1 MSLRKIITRQFE
13 HPRGILGRVVGF
25 VLANRGS
32 NLLRNRWTVDLL
44 GPSGDERVL
53 EIGCGPGVA
62 LELCLSAAVGVH
74 AVGSN
79 HIEDNY
85 IGTDVTGIVALPNA
99 VGVGIDHSAL
109 MIAKAA
115 KRNRAAVKS
124 GRLKLYEGPVDALP
138 ASTPAFDKAFSN
150 NVIQFLDDQQGFL
163 TKVAAHLRLGGVLA
177 TTYQPRHARATRTDA
192 LKMVER
198 LTEIY
203 ARCGFG
209 DLRWEELDLKPV
221 PAVCVLGKKGQ
232 QGRHDRNSRTC
243 IVRHPTSP

>member
-25 VLANRGS
+25 VLASRGS
-32 NLLRNRWTVDLL
+32 NSLRNRWTVDLL
-44 GPSGDERVL
+44 ALSGDERVL

-74 AVGSN
+74 A
-79 HIEDNY
+79 
-85 IGTDVTGIVALPNA
+85 
-99 VGVGIDHSAL
+99 VGIDHSAL

-138 ASTPAFDKAFSN
+138 VGTPPFDKAFSN
-150 NVIQFLDDQQGFL
+150 NVIQFLDDKQGFV
-163 TKVAAHLRLGGVLA
+163 TKVAVHLAPGGVLA
-177 TTYQPRHARATRTDA
+177 TTYQPRHAKATRADA
-192 LKMVER
+192 LQMAER

-203 ARCGFG
+203 ARCGLE
-209 DLRWEELDLKPV
+209 DLRWRELDLKPV

-232 QGRHDRNSRTC
+232 AFTARARS
-243 IVRHPTSP
+243 S

>member
-1 MSLRKIITRQFE
+1 MSVRKIITRQFE
-13 HPRGILGRVVGF
+13 HPRGILGRLVGF
-25 VLANRGS
+25 VLASRGS
-32 NLLRNRWTVDLL
+32 NSLRNRWTVDLL
-44 GPSGDERVL
+44 APSGDERVL

-62 LELCLSAAVGVH
+62 LELCLAAGVGVH
-74 AVGSN
+74 A
-79 HIEDNY
+79 
-85 IGTDVTGIVALPNA
+85 
-99 VGVGIDHSAL
+99 VGIDHSAL

-124 GRLKLYEGPVDALP
+124 GRLTLYEGRVDALP
-138 ASTPAFDKAFSN
+138 ATTPAFDKAFSN

-177 TTYQPRHARATRTDA
+177 TTYQPRHAGATRRDA

-203 ARCGFG
+203 ADCGFE

-232 QGRHDRNSRTC
+232 AFTARARS
-243 IVRHPTSP
+243 S